1 MKGNE
6 RRCHAYE
13 EVDSCDEH
21 TSAGIAILGLKR
33 QRVNAIACDV
43 EAGDFCCFSLVRIS
57 VVVCVSSWESV
68 YVSLLVVGTEIG
80 SRVMANV
87 CDGVEKESRS
97 DDDEAEVSASEI
109 DVAEVSFGGRLG
121 CGIWNVSESA
131 NV

>member
-13 EVDSCDEH
+13 EADSCDEH
-21 TSAGIAILGLKR
+21 TSAEIAILGLKR

-43 EAGDFCCFSLVRIS
+43 EAGDFCYFSLVRIS
-57 VVVCVSSWESV
+57 VAVCASSWESV
-68 YVSLLVVGTEIG
+68 YVSWLVVGTEIG
-80 SRVMANV
+80 SRVTANV
-87 CDGVEKESRS
+87 CDDVEKESRN
-97 DDDEAEVSASEI
+97 DDDE
-109 DVAEVSFGGRLG
+109 AEVSFGGRLG